1 MSSVP
6 VEQLREAYRQW
17 HDTKGGSVETWFEL
31 LDDDV
36 SMGATGGGTPEMPFA
51 KVNRGKSDAR
61 QYFEGLAKDWEMISF
76 EPSDYI
82 VDGDRVVVLSRC
94 SFRFRATGKVA
105 VSSKADFLRFKNG
118 KIVEFF
124 EYFDTAA
131 AFAATR
137 PD

>member
-1 MSSVP
+1 MSVP
-6 VEQLREAYRQW
+6 LEQLREAYRQW
-17 HDTKGGSVETWFEL
+17 NDTKGGSVQTWYEMF
-31 LDDDV
+31 DDEI

-51 KVNRGKSDAR
+51 KVNRGKGEAE
-61 QYFEGLAKDWEMISF
+61 QYFAGLAKDWDMISF
-76 EPSDYI
+76 EPSDFI
-82 VDGDRVVVLSRC
+82 VDGDRAVVLIRC
-94 SFRFRATGKVA
+94 SYRFRATGKVA
-105 VSSKADFLRFKNG
+105 VSPKADFFRFKDG